1 MQLIG
6 GGTDHQWAVQRAPIE
21 DATFA
26 DGGRAAVH
34 LGAELDDD
42 LYGLFTPESVARL
55 GDRRLYFDAQHP
67 EFVPIPTDDDL
78 GDADEDALGDL
89 SAAAPADLVG
99 KTNAALWSQYGLAV
113 GGEPVPEGA
122 GRRSDVLGGYV
133 EGATDERAGVVDSVA
148 TVTGS
153 LVEYGE
159 IGQGERVYVYDD
171 AEFLAVPGRYV
182 GWRYLR
188 FEREDGYEERR
199 SFTHLRLNDPVTV
212 VVAYDAESTPRWLT
226 DWTDTGNSIGT
237 TDGPRQLYRKQVAA
251 GRTVLGGTP
260 DTNRMYSVL
269 LAPR

>member
-171 AEFLAVPGRYV
+171 AE
-182 GWRYLR
+182 
-188 FEREDGYEERR
+188 
-199 SFTHLRLNDPVTV
+199 
-212 VVAYDAESTPRWLT
+212 STPGWLT